1 MCGEFEEE
9 DYIDDQLFGR
19 LLQMA
24 DKYGVTPGEAGD
36 SGPPDLTTQEA
47 RSHYMTGLFQ
57 AGLTRSL
64 TDSNNLPPGARMD
77 GVAGQAIAFARLAG
91 FLAGQLPPGA
101 DVLRPVIDA
110 LMEGHREPADW
121 SHSHEHHHGHEH

>member
-64 TDSNNLPPGARMD
+64 TDSNNLPPEREWTESPARRS
-77 GVAGQAIAFARLAG
+77 RLHAWQG
-91 FLAGQLPPGA
+91 SWLVSF
-101 DVLRPVIDA
+101 
-110 LMEGHREPADW
+110 HRAQMFCGRL
-121 SHSHEHHHGHEH
+121 STR